1 MLLPFERRH
10 IPSLPHST
18 RERPDDRLG
27 FFGFFPIFGTKDLPL
42 AGEKAKKTTTG
53 KSFFNVQ
60 DANVTGTS
68 QGLDNFVTQGYI
80 AY

>member
-1 MLLPFERRH
+1 MTYLLSPALDERATGRSSG
-10 IPSLPHST
+10 ISRIFSY
-18 RERPDDRLG
+18 
-27 FFGFFPIFGTKDLPL
+27 FGRKDFPL
-42 AGEKAKKTTTG
+42 AGEKSKKTTTG